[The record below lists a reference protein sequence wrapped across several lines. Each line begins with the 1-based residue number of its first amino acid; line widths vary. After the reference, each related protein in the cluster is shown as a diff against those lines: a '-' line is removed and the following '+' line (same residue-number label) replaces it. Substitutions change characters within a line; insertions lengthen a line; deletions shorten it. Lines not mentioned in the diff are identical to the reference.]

1 MSGVASGASAAGLA
15 VAFASSGVYF
25 LGIAFF
31 KVAASRM
38 QRLLGTHV
46 VHTAAQIITS
56 RIWLL
61 GALVM
66 GLGVGLQL
74 VALSALPL
82 PIAEPVFVAGLIFLI
97 AIAFGYFEERLSGG
111 EWCCLLLMAA
121 ASMMV
126 AGSVAGSRALGPS
139 LPSPLMLAAVV
150 VPSLVLPVALLSA
163 GDLRSVGQHARPL
176 NGVAYGISAGTLIGT
191 AELAVKGLSELRADA
206 GSAPATVYP
215 YLFVAAGGLG
225 AAQLQIALQRCRMI
239 TVVFVAT
246 VIAKTYLLVAATLL
260 FGGGRYRDH
269 VSVPL
274 LTAGLMLIGLAVTT
288 VPRHDTSAAAPPT

>member
-1 MSGVASGASAAGLA
+1 MSGVASGGSAAGIA

-38 QRLLGTHV
+38 QRLLGAHV
-46 VHTAAQIITS
+46 VHTAVQIITN

-61 GALVM
+61 GALIM

-74 VALSALPL
+74 VALAALPL
-82 PIAEPVFVAGLIFLI
+82 AIAEPVFVAGLIFLV

-121 ASMMV
+121 ASVMV
-126 AGSVAGSRALGPS
+126 AGSVTGSGGPGPS
-139 LPSPLMLAAVV
+139 APSPLMLAAVV
-150 VPSLVLPVALLSA
+150 VPSLVLPVALFSA
-163 GDLRSVGQHARPL
+163 GDLRPMGQHARPL
-176 NGVAYGISAGTLIGT
+176 NGVAYGISAGILIGA
-191 AELAVKGLSELRADA
+191 AELAVKGLSESRAD
-206 GSAPATVYP
+206 APATVYP

-225 AAQLQIALQRCRMI
+225 VAQLQIALQRCRMI

-246 VIAKTYLLVAATLL
+246 VIAKTYLLIAATLL
-260 FGGGRYRDH
+260 FGGGR
-269 VSVPL
+269 VSVPV
-274 LTAGLMLIGLAVTT
+274 LTAGLLLIGLAVTI
-288 VPRHDTSAAAPPT
+288 VPRHDTSATMPSA